1 VSDDGTSSPNWPSTT
16 KVGTVAGGGLLAVLL
31 VFWNIYQDTEA
42 ASRRDQRNQQQLA
55 ICTSVNRVVNMN
67 GIILR
72 ESLQPRADQTPDQR
86 DRIDRLRTIALTEL
100 DKARCE
106 VTPVD

>member
-1 VSDDGTSSPNWPSTT
+1 MSDEENSSPNRMNI
-16 KVGTVAGGGLLAVLL
+16 GTVAGGGLLAVLL
-31 VFWNIYQDTEA
+31 AFWNIYQDHEA
-42 ASRRDQRNQQQLA
+42 DVRRDQRNQQQLA

-67 GIILR
+67 GIIIR
-72 ESLQPRADQTPDQR
+72 ESLQTRPDQTTEQR
-86 DRIDRLRTIALTEL
+86 NRIDRLRTLALDEL